1 MASMGK
7 SSWAPEPDCEHSA
20 AEKKGCPKPKPGD
33 SAGGCSFDGAQI
45 TLLPIADA
53 AHLVHGP
60 AGCVGNSWEARGS
73 LSSGPTL
80 SRYGF
85 NTDLSEQDIIMGGE
99 QKLRKA
105 IGVIIERY
113 RPPAV
118 FVYSTCV
125 TALTGEDMDAVCSE
139 AAKTWNV
146 PVVPVHS
153 PGFAGNKNRG
163 NRLAGDALFKHV
175 IGTGEPEEGS
185 LTPFDVNLIGEYN
198 IAGEQWDIEELLNRA
213 GIRILSRI
221 TGDGRFN
228 QIRQAHRAKLDVVIC
243 SRALI
248 SLARNMKD
256 KYGIP
261 YVESSFYGARETG
274 FSLKQ
279 IAYMFQDRE
288 LDERVR
294 LLIRQEEEELA
305 RDIAPYKKALRGKR
319 VVLYTGGVKS
329 WSVISALQELGLK
342 VVGVGTNK
350 SSDEDISRIKE
361 RVGQEAELIHEGG
374 AARILKVVRD
384 RKADII
390 VAGGRNMYV
399 SLKEQIPFLDI
410 NQERHTAYAGY
421 VGMRRLA
428 RDLVAALENPVWKL
442 VNKPAPWQGGETYGM
457 EM

>member
-1 MASMGK
+1 VGIGGK
-7 SSWAPEPDCEHSA
+7 TSWIPEPDCGHSTP
-20 AEKKGCPKPKPGD
+20 EKKGCPKPKPGD

-60 AGCVGNSWEARGS
+60 AGCVGNSWEGRGS
-73 LSSGPTL
+73 LSSGPSL
-80 SRYGF
+80 SRYGL
-85 NTDLSEQDIIMGGE
+85 NTDLTEQDIIMGGE
-99 QKLRKA
+99 KKLRQA
-105 IGVIIERY
+105 IDLVMERY
-113 RPPAV
+113 HPPAV

-125 TALTGEDMDAVCSE
+125 TALTGEDLDAVCGE
-139 AAKTWNV
+139 AAKIWEV

-153 PGFAGNKNRG
+153 PGFAGNKNYG
-163 NRLAGDALFKHV
+163 NRLAGNALFKHV
-175 IGTGEPEEGS
+175 IGTAEPDEET
-185 LTPFDVNLIGEYN
+185 LTPLDINLIGEYN
-198 IAGEQWDIEELLNRA
+198 IAGEQWDIEDLLA
-213 GIRILSRI
+213 KVGIRVLSRI

-228 QIRQAHRAKLDVVIC
+228 EIRYAHRAKLNVVIC

-248 SLARNMKD
+248 SLGRNMQET
-256 KYGIP
+256 YGIP
-261 YVESSFYGARETG
+261 YVEGSFYGARETG
-274 FSLKQ
+274 FSLQQ
-279 IAYMFQDRE
+279 IAFHLQDAE
-288 LDERVR
+288 LDERVKQ
-294 LLIRQEEEELA
+294 LIRKEEDELQ
-305 RDIAPYKKALRGKR
+305 RDLAPYKKILRGKR

-361 RVGQEAELIHEGG
+361 RVGQEAELIPEGG
-374 AARILKVVRD
+374 AARILKVVRE
-384 RKADII
+384 RKADIM

-421 VGMRRLA
+421 VGLCRLA
-428 RDLVAALENPVWKL
+428 RDLTAALENPVWKL
-442 VNKPAPWQGGETYGM
+442 VNKPAPWQGGESYGM